1 MNFIKKY
8 FLKRKLKKK
17 LKLAIESICTFDE
30 DILKTKSCDISHFM
44 CVCLYRYDIPQEELP
59 NFNRESF
66 SLFIKE
72 YYPSLIQ
79 YLSDSSKAAW
89 MDMNHKYYPDEEI
102 TKAKKHFLT
111 YIMNNL

>member
-17 LKLAIESICTFDE
+17 LKLAIKSICTFNE
-30 DILKTKSCDISHFM
+30 GLLKDASHKISHYM
-44 CVCLYRYDIPQEELP
+44 CISLYNYDITQEELP

-66 SLFIKE
+66 SLFIKK
-72 YYPSLIQ
+72 YYPDLVP
-79 YLSDSSKAAW
+79 YLSDSTKSAW
-89 MDMNHKYYPDEEI
+89 ADICGNYPDEEI